1 MKEFEFTPEQIQS
14 IAHCIR
20 TTIRTNQ
27 EAVNNMLEVCGS
39 NEYTIETAKN
49 LTDANVRLTTLL
61 NYIEQK

>member
-1 MKEFEFTPEQIQS
+1 MKEFEFTPEQIKS

-20 TTIRTNQ
+20 TTIRTNH

-61 NYIEQK
+61 NYIEQL